1 MDIAYGMKIL
11 LQVVDSGS
19 FAQAADALGLSNA
32 AVTRQVSALE
42 EHLGARLLHRTTRR
56 LSLTEAGTEYCVRAR
71 AILEQIAE
79 AESSAARGTARPT
92 GTLRLSAPL
101 SFGVL
106 RLADELPLFRARYPQ
121 LKLDIDLSDR
131 VVDLA
136 NEGFDV
142 ALRIA
147 TTLESRLIAR
157 RIAPIDMVLCA
168 SPEYLQRHGTP
179 KRPADLADHEVLSY
193 KYLWSGD
200 EWAFTEEHGR
210 KLTVRVRPA
219 VHATNGDLLRR
230 LAVAS
235 GGIILQPAFI
245 VEEDLRHGRLLRLL
259 QDLQAPAFDLYA
271 VYLSHQHLPARV
283 RAFIDFLLER
293 FGSSHPESISAPGG
307 PHRQTPT
314 PAAAATRRAR
324 GPSIIARR

>member
-1 MDIAYGMKIL
+1 MDIVYGMRIL
-11 LQVVDSGS
+11 LQVVDSGG
-19 FAQAADALGLSNA
+19 FARAAETLGLSNA
-32 AVTRQVSALE
+32 AVTRQIGALE
-42 EHLGARLLHRTTRR
+42 AHLGARLLNRTTRR
-56 LSLTEAGTEYCVRAR
+56 LSLTEAGAEYCVRAR

-79 AESSAARGTARPT
+79 AESSAAEGTTRPT

-147 TTLESRLIAR
+147 TALESRLIAR
-157 RIAPIDMVLCA
+157 RIGPIDMVLCA
-168 SPEYLQRHGTP
+168 APEYLRRRGTP
-179 KRPADLADHEVLSY
+179 SRPADLANHEVLSY

-200 EWAFTEEHGR
+200 EWAFTEETGR
-210 KLTVRVRPA
+210 TLTVRVRPA

-230 LAVAS
+230 LAVAG

-245 VEEDLRHGRLLRLL
+245 VEEDLRRGRLLRVL
-259 QDLQAPAFDLYA
+259 QDVQAPAFNLYA
-271 VYLSHQHLPARV
+271 VYLSHQHLAARV
-283 RAFIDFLLER
+283 RAFIAFLLER
-293 FGSSHPESISAPGG
+293 FGSDRAEGPQDPGG
-307 PHRQTPT
+307 PHGPPRPG
-314 PAAAATRRAR
+314 PAAANRAR
-324 GPSIIARR
+324 GARIAIRR

>member
-1 MDIAYGMKIL
+1 MDITYGMKIL

-19 FAQAADALGLSNA
+19 FARAAESLGLSNA
-32 AVTRQVSALE
+32 AVTRQISALE
-42 EHLGARLLHRTTRR
+42 AHIGARLLNRTTRR
-56 LSLTEAGTEYCVRAR
+56 LSLTEAGAEYCVRAR

-79 AESSAARGTARPT
+79 AESNAAAGTVHPT
-92 GTLRLSAPL
+92 GTLKFSAPL

-106 RLADELPLFRARYPQ
+106 RLAEELPLFRARYPK

-147 TTLESRLIAR
+147 TELENRLIAR

-168 SPEYLQRHGTP
+168 APDYLRRRSAP
-179 KRPADLADHEVLSY
+179 KEPADLASHEVLSY

-200 EWAFTEEHGR
+200 DWAFTDATGDTV
-210 KLTVRVRPA
+210 TVRVHPA

-230 LAVAS
+230 LAVAG
-235 GGIILQPAFI
+235 GGIILQPEFI
-245 VEEDLRHGRLLRLL
+245 VAEDLRHGRLLRLL
-259 QDLQAPAFDLYA
+259 EDLQAPAFSLYA

-293 FGSSHPESISAPGG
+293 FGSGG
-307 PHRQTPT
+307 SGRLS
-314 PAAAATRRAR
+314 
-324 GPSIIARR
+324 GPSDPRGSSPSASKSRHRVHRPFDTPRR

>member
-1 MDIAYGMKIL
+1 MKIL

-19 FAQAADALGLSNA
+19 FARAADTLGLSNA
-32 AVTRQVSALE
+32 AVTRQIGALE
-42 EHLGARLLHRTTRR
+42 EHLGARLLNRTTRR
-56 LSLTEAGTEYCVRAR
+56 LSLTEAGAEYCVRAR

-79 AESSAARGTARPT
+79 AEVSAAEGTARPT
-92 GTLRLSAPL
+92 GTLRLSVPL

-106 RLADELPLFRARYPQ
+106 RLADELPEFRARYPQ

-147 TTLESRLIAR
+147 NTLESRLIAR
-157 RIAPIDMVLCA
+157 RIAPIEMVLCA
-168 SPEYLQRHGTP
+168 APEYLRRRGTP
-179 KRPADLADHEVLSY
+179 IRPAELANHEVLSY

-200 EWAFTEEHGR
+200 DWAFTDDSGR
-210 KLTVRVRPA
+210 KHTVRVRPA

-230 LAVAS
+230 LAVA
-235 GGIILQPAFI
+235 GGGVILQPAFI
-245 VEEDLRHGRLLRLL
+245 VEDDLRAGRLSRVL
-259 QDLQAPAFDLYA
+259 QDLHAPAFKLYA

-283 RAFIDFLLER
+283 RTFIDFLVER
-293 FGSSHPESISAPGG
+293 FGCDRPVVLGDPGGTDAQAGPSAP
-307 PHRQTPT
+307 
-314 PAAAATRRAR
+314 AAKQPRAGRLNTRR
-324 GPSIIARR
+324 